1 MGCVGG
7 RGEWATFANCI
18 GRSLPPNFE
27 KILLILYN
35 LVLNVRS
42 SNGICDLQW
51 NSIVSE
57 DFRNNAFD
65 CQLH

>member
-27 KILLILYN
+27 KIFLILYN
-35 LVLNVRS
+35 LVLNVALMESVIS
-42 SNGICDLQW
+42 SGI
-51 NSIVSE
+51 V
-57 DFRNNAFD
+57 
-65 CQLH
+65 